1 MLEPDVSIVAT
12 QHPSLDDLTQD
23 FLADLRCESRYFGPT
38 ARSNP
43 KPFPSLIDG
52 LGQPGGLHLAALGSD
67 RVVGACRIDPDGDV
81 LIAVAR
87 GRRGQGVGTALLATA
102 VQRAGET
109 GWTRLTLRVSRRNAA
124 IRRVAEHV
132 GGVAVDVGDGR
143 VELLLDVDVVR
154 ERMSA

>member
-1 MLEPDVSIVAT
+1 MMIPDVFVVA

-23 FLADLRCESRYFGPT
+23 FVAELRSESRYFGPA

-52 LGQPGGLHLAALGSD
+52 LCRPGGLRLAAIGCD
-67 RVVGACRIDPDGDV
+67 RIVGACRVDPDGDV

-87 GRRGQGVGTALLATA
+87 GRRGQGVGTELLAAA
-102 VQRAGET
+102 VHRAGSL
-109 GWTRLTLRVSRRNAA
+109 GWNRLTLRASRRNAA
-124 IRRVAEHV
+124 IRRAAEHV

-143 VELLLDVDVVR
+143 VALLLDVDVAHQ
-154 ERMSA
+154 RMSA